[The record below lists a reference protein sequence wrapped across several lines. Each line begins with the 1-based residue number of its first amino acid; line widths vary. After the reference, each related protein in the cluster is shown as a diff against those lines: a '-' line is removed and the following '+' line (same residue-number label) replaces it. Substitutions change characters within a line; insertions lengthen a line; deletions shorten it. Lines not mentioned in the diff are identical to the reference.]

1 MNNNDI
7 NNLLKNS
14 DPASLMSK
22 LGKEEMQLFN
32 SLLKDSDAREKF
44 LSSDEAQKLLKML
57 GM

>member
-1 MNNNDI
+1 MNNIDI